1 MTMKTEKISISEVKI
16 SLIKPQEGLIGF
28 ASLVINES
36 IYLSSIGIHRK
47 LGTNDFRLTYPTK
60 KDGLNLFHPI
70 IKEASRQI
78 EEAIF
83 QEVKSVMSKVYDR
96 YSNINV

>member
-1 MTMKTEKISISEVKI
+1 MKMEKISISEVKI
-16 SLIKPQEGLIGF
+16 NLIKPQEGLIGF

-47 LGTNDFRLTYPTK
+47 FGTNDFRLTYPTK
-60 KDGLNLFHPI
+60 KDGFNLFHPI
-70 IKEASRQI
+70 TKETSRQI

-83 QEVKSVMSKVYDR
+83 QEVKSVMSKVYDGFN
-96 YSNINV
+96 NINV